1 MGTTEEWFSEDRRG
15 HLKNRSG
22 LPGNDCILEKDISE
36 KEGLNDERNTNRGA
50 YEILWKVPGNC

>member
-15 HLKNRSG
+15 HRKNRSG

-50 YEILWKVPGNC
+50 YEHYG